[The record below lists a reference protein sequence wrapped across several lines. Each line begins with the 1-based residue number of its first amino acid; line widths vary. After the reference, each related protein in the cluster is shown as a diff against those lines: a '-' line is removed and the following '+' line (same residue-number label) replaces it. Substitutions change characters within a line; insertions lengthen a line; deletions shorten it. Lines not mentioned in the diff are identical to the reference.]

1 MPFFLFQLII
11 SALLVVPFDLSSLIG
26 FFSFTAW
33 IFYGLT
39 ASTVLVL
46 RYRFKHK
53 TEHDNYQVLNR

>member
-1 MPFFLFQLII
+1 MFQLII

-53 TEHDNYQVLNR
+53 AEHDNYQVLNK